1 MSGDLPFILQ
11 VHFRLATAK
20 KKTRA
25 STNVL
30 QRTPSAS
37 RYRTC
42 PPFTSE
48 VTIDRLVSSRPSFFL
63 SSVLLSTSGRF
74 SFVSVCPFFH
84 FNSLNVVRRVPPYF
98 SMPFQ
103 SIYEVKPGSSLNIT
117 CVAGGSPMP
126 FVKWR
131 KGLEDLEPEH
141 SLPIGRNILV
151 LEDIQESANYTCV
164 ASSKLGN
171 VENTTFVRVEGTFE
185 F

>member
-1 MSGDLPFILQ
+1 
-11 VHFRLATAK
+11 
-20 KKTRA
+20 
-25 STNVL
+25 
-30 QRTPSAS
+30 
-37 RYRTC
+37 
-42 PPFTSE
+42 
-48 VTIDRLVSSRPSFFL
+48 
-63 SSVLLSTSGRF
+63 
-74 SFVSVCPFFH
+74 
-84 FNSLNVVRRVPPYF
+84 
-98 SMPFQ
+98 MPFQ

-185 F
+185 LDNKLSTLLFFPLYLVH

>member
-1 MSGDLPFILQ
+1 M
-11 VHFRLATAK
+11 
-20 KKTRA
+20 
-25 STNVL
+25 VL
-30 QRTPSAS
+30 
-37 RYRTC
+37 RYC
-42 PPFTSE
+42 E
-48 VTIDRLVSSRPSFFL
+48 GEDHVDAL
-63 SSVLLSTSGRF
+63 F
-74 SFVSVCPFFH
+74 SHCI
-84 FNSLNVVRRVPPYF
+84 VRRVPPYF

-164 ASSKLGN
+164 ASSKLGQ
-171 VENTTFVRVEGTFE
+171 VENTTFVRVEGMLFSSSSSSLPSYSYRLPL
-185 F
+185 